1 MDHLKNG
8 THNLLLS
15 IAKYTQV
22 TSLSGAFESIQKK
35 KILKRKLF
43 SCL

>member
-22 TSLSGAFESIQKK
+22 PSLSGAFESIQKK
-35 KILKRKLF
+35 KF
-43 SCL
+43 